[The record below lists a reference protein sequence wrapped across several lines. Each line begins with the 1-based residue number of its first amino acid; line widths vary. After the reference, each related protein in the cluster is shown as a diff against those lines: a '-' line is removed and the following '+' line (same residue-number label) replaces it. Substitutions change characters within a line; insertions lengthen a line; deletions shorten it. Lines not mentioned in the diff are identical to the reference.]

1 MRPAGQAQL
10 RVCNGEVEMNP
21 FAKKAP
27 AKKMAPM
34 GKGAAA
40 KRPMPAFLNQKGPK
54 KGPYGK

>member
-1 MRPAGQAQL
+1 
-10 RVCNGEVEMNP
+10 MNP